1 MKKED
6 KFDSQAWLVY
16 ITKLRDQEWN
26 YRQLNCATHY
36 FEKIPKSGK
45 HLGIPLWRCVH
56 CEAVTQTN

>member
-1 MKKED
+1 MKKEN
-6 KFDSQAWLVY
+6 KFDSQAWLDY
-16 ITKLRDQEWN
+16 ITKLRDIEWN
-26 YRQLNCATHY
+26 YRQLNCKQHF